1 MSFRKSNFSNM
12 VLYTP
17 NNRIF
22 NNRLECKKALNIN
35 CSQYKKLM
43 ELNILIPINRENSP
57 IKPEKTEG

>member
-1 MSFRKSNFSNM
+1 M
-12 VLYTP
+12 VLYKL

-43 ELNILIPINRENSP
+43 ELNILIPINKEDINL
-57 IKPEKTEG
+57 KQK

>member
-1 MSFRKSNFSNM
+1 M

-22 NNRLECKKALNIN
+22 NNRLEYKKALNIN

-43 ELNILIPINRENSP
+43 ELNILIPINKEDTSLNR
-57 IKPEKTEG
+57 K

>member
-1 MSFRKSNFSNM
+1 M